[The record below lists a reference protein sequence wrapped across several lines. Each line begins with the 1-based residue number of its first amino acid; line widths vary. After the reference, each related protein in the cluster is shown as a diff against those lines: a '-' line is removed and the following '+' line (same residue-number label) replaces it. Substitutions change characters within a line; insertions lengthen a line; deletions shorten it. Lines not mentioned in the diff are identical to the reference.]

1 MKGEEM
7 AKVKRVKRVG
17 ILSGGG
23 DCPGINAVIRAV
35 VKTAILQYG
44 MKCFGICDGYDG
56 LIKGPKYFE
65 LDYDSVKG
73 LLFQGGTILG
83 SSNRANPFAYREVI
97 KGKIV
102 ERDLSNKVLDN
113 IKKLR
118 LDALIVIG
126 GDGTL
131 TISHMLYQRGAPM
144 VGVPKTIDND
154 LNATDVTFGFD
165 TAVNT
170 ATEAIDKIQTTA
182 ESHHRVMIVETMGRY
197 AGWIALKSGIAGGA
211 DIILIPEI
219 PFELKKIYEAI
230 KWREKLGRKYT
241 IIVAA
246 EGAKPKGEELFVKK
260 IVKTSH
266 EQKRLGGIG
275 EWLAEHIE
283 TTLKLES
290 RVTVLGHIQ
299 RGGTPTSFDRVLSTR
314 FGSAAVRLAAEKKFG
329 MMVCLKTP
337 SIKAVPLTE
346 AIGQLRLVDPDCDM
360 VRSAK
365 DTGVFFGD

>member
-1 MKGEEM
+1 M
-7 AKVKRVKRVG
+7 VKLKPVRRLG

-23 DCPGINAVIRAV
+23 DCPGINAVIRAC
-35 VKTAILQYG
+35 VKTAILQFD
-44 MKCFGICDGYDG
+44 MKCIGICDGFEG
-56 LIKGPKYFE
+56 LIKGPRYFE
-65 LDYDSVKG
+65 LDYNSVKG

-83 SSNRANPFAYREVI
+83 SSNRANPFAYREIV
-97 KGKIV
+97 KGKLV
-102 ERDLSNKVLDN
+102 ERDLSNKVLEN
-113 IKKLR
+113 VKKLK

-131 TISHMLYQRGAPM
+131 WISNELYKRGVPI

-154 LNATDVTFGFD
+154 LSATDVTFGFD

-211 DIILIPEI
+211 DVILIPEI
-219 PFELKKIYEAI
+219 PFELEKIYEAI
-230 KWREKLGRKYT
+230 RWRESMGRKYT

-246 EGAKPKGEELFVKK
+246 EGAHPKGGDFFVKK

-266 EQKRLGGIG
+266 EQKRLGGVG
-275 EWLAEHIE
+275 EWLAEKIE
-283 TTLKLES
+283 QALGVET

-299 RGGTPTSFDRVLSTR
+299 RGGTPTAFDRVLSTR
-314 FGSAAVRLAAEKKFG
+314 LGSAAVRLAADRKFG

-337 SIKAVPLTE
+337 NIEAVPIAE
-346 AIGQLRLVDPDCDM
+346 AIGKIRLVDPNCDM
-360 VRSAK
+360 IRAAK